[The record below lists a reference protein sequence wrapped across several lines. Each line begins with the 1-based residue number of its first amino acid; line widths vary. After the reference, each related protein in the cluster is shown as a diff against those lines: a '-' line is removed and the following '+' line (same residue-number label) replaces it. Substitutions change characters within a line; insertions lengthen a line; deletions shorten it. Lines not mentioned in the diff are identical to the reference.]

1 LVEFIF
7 FKARLHLSLSIARTV
22 YTGILL
28 LLAAAAPA
36 FATLERVKVGTASIT
51 ASTLPLWIAEEQG
64 IFRKYEIDSQT
75 ILIRGGPTMLAS
87 LVTGDVQVSYTTGV
101 PFLGAA
107 AAGNQFKMLSCISD
121 KNSWKLI
128 ALPAI
133 KKASDLHGKR
143 IGVQTVVGSTWM
155 NSMLALEQLGLDP
168 KRDHITFMPTGDP
181 ITMARALE
189 AGRIDAAVLDPT
201 SSRQLTGKGFTLLVD
216 LYKANV
222 YFPGLGVGVTQSYLD
237 RHGATVEKVVAGLT
251 ESLAFILQP
260 MNKTVV
266 LKSLMKNMKT
276 KDAAAVE
283 EGYQDQ
289 ILTLNRKPYPS
300 LEGLRNAQRLMAL
313 QNPKIA
319 AVKIEDLVEPR
330 FVRKL
335 DESGFIDRL
344 YPAK

>member
-1 LVEFIF
+1 LSRAIAKFIHQ
-7 FKARLHLSLSIARTV
+7 AVLIV
-22 YTGILL
+22 VC
-28 LLAAAAPA
+28 AAALPA
-36 FATLERVKVGTASIT
+36 LAGERVKVGTASIT

-64 IFRKYEIDSQT
+64 IFRKYDIDSQT

-87 LVTGDVQVSYTTGV
+87 LVTGDVQLSFTTGV

-107 AAGNQFKMLSCISD
+107 ASGNQFKMLSCISD
-121 KNSWKLI
+121 KNTWKLI
-128 ALPAI
+128 ALPSI
-133 KKASDLHGKR
+133 KKASDLQGKR

-155 NSMLALEQLGLDP
+155 NSMLALEQLGLEP

-201 SSRQLTGKGFTLLVD
+201 TSRQLTGKGFSLLVD

-222 YFPGLGVGVTQSYLD
+222 YFPGLGVGVAQGYLD
-237 RHGATVEKVVAGLT
+237 RHNATAEKVVTALT

-260 MNKTVV
+260 ANKPVV
-266 LKSLMKNMKT
+266 IKSLMKNMRIN
-276 KDAAAVE
+276 DVAAAE

-289 ILTLNRKPYPS
+289 IATLNRKPYPTV
-300 LEGLRNAQRLMAL
+300 EGLRNAQRLMAM

-319 AVKIEDLVEPR
+319 TIKIEDLVDAR

-344 YPAK
+344 YAAK

>member
-1 LVEFIF
+1 M
-7 FKARLHLSLSIARTV
+7 SQSIAKVV
-22 YTGILL
+22 YRSILIIIF
-28 LLAAAAPA
+28 AAALPA
-36 FATLERVKVGTASIT
+36 SASERVKVGTASIT

-64 IFRKYEIDSQT
+64 IFRKYDIDVQT

-87 LVTGDVQVSYTTGV
+87 LVTGDVQLSFTTGV

-107 AAGNQFKMLSCISD
+107 AQGNQFKMLSCISD
-121 KNSWKLI
+121 KNTWKLI

-133 KKASDLHGKR
+133 KKGSDLYGKR

-155 NSMLALEQLGLDP
+155 NSMLALEVLGLEP
-168 KRDHITFMPTGDP
+168 KRDHITFLPTGDP
-181 ITMARALE
+181 VTMARALE

-201 SSRQLTGKGFTLLVD
+201 TSRQLTGKGFSLLVD

-222 YFPGLGVGVTQSYLD
+222 YFPGLGVGVTQSFLD
-237 RHGATVEKVVAGLT
+237 RHNATAEKVVTALT

-260 MNKTVV
+260 ANKPVV
-266 LKSLMKNMKT
+266 IKSLMKNMRIN
-276 KDAAAVE
+276 DATAAE

-289 ILTLNRKPYPS
+289 VASLNRKPYPS
-300 LEGLRNAQRLMAL
+300 LEGLRNAQRLMSL
-313 QNPKIA
+313 QNPKIGTI
-319 AVKIEDLVEPR
+319 KIEDLVDPR

-344 YPAK
+344 YAAK

>member
-1 LVEFIF
+1 
-7 FKARLHLSLSIARTV
+7 LSRSIAKSV
-22 YTGILL
+22 YQALLIILV
-28 LLAAAAPA
+28 AAALPA
-36 FATLERVKVGTASIT
+36 FASERVKIGTASIT

-64 IFRKYEIDSQT
+64 IFRKYDIDSQT

-87 LVTGDVQVSYTTGV
+87 LVTGDVQLSFTTGV

-107 AAGNQFKMLSCISD
+107 AQGNQFKMLSCISD
-121 KNSWKLI
+121 KNTWRLI
-128 ALPAI
+128 ALPTI
-133 KKASDLHGKR
+133 KKAADLHGKR

-155 NSMLALEQLGLDP
+155 NSMLALEQLGLEP

-201 SSRQLTGKGFTLLVD
+201 TSRQLTGKGFSLLVD

-222 YFPGLGVGVTQSYLD
+222 YFPGLGVGVTQNYLE
-237 RHGATVEKVVAGLT
+237 RHNATAEKVVTALT
-251 ESLAFILQP
+251 ESLAFIVQP
-260 MNKTVV
+260 ANKPIVV
-266 LKSLMKNMKT
+266 KSLAKNMRMN
-276 KDAAAVE
+276 DLAAVE

-289 ILTLNRKPYPS
+289 VGTLNRKPYPS
-300 LEGLRNAQRLMAL
+300 VEGLRNAQRLMAM

-319 AVKIEDLVEPR
+319 TIKVEDLVDAR

-344 YPAK
+344 YAAK